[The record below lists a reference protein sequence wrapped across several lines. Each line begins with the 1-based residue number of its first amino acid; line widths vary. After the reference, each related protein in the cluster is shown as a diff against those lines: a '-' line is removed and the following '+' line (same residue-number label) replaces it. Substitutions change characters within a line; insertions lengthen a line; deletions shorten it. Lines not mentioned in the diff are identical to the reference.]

1 MSSSPA
7 VAPKPR
13 IGLIFGALLLG
24 MLLASL
30 DQTIVSTALPT
41 IAGELGGLDQLS
53 WVVTAY
59 LLASTV
65 TTPLWGKLGD
75 LIGRKGIF
83 QACIILFLVGS
94 ALAGISQNLLELI
107 LFRASQG
114 LGAGGL
120 MVTAQ
125 AIIGDVVSPR
135 ERGKYQ
141 GVFGAVFGVT
151 SVAGPLLG
159 GYFVDDLSWRWVFYI
174 NIPVGALA
182 LFVTAAALPNITRRR
197 AVRIDTAGTLL
208 IASGATCLILLTS
221 LGGTRYPWLS
231 YQITL
236 LACASVVLIVAFA
249 AIERRAAEPLL
260 APRLFRTRAFSVS
273 AAIGFIVG
281 FAMFGSI
288 TFLPLFMQTV
298 KAVTPTESGLRLVA
312 MMIGLLLTSM
322 ASGQIISRVGKY
334 KMFPV
339 SGTAIFTLGLFLL
352 SRVNETTGFLS
363 LEADMFVL
371 GFGLGMVMQ
380 VLVIAVQNAV
390 EYRDLGAATSGVT
403 FFRSIGSSFGVAVFG
418 SIFANALA
426 AQLQTRFGAAA
437 VNFDHMQS
445 TPAALTHLP
454 PAIYA
459 GFVHAF
465 ATALHPVFLVAGIF
479 GVFAFALTWALP
491 ETPLRTVSKATDLEE
506 TFAMPMKRTSAEE
519 IERALAALATRESRI
534 RVYTQLAASAGVDL
548 APAQVWLL
556 IRTGQLAPSSP
567 SGLAEALH
575 APLQRIERPLEE
587 LSAAGYITVPE
598 IRLTQQ
604 GREAYER
611 LVAARTAAIESYL
624 ADWPPEQRAQ
634 MHDVIVDL
642 AQQMLREDFDVRL
655 RGAANQLASAAPRR
669 PLSPGDNPA
678 QRGSSES

>member
-1 MSSSPA
+1 
-7 VAPKPR
+7 
-13 IGLIFGALLLG
+13 
-24 MLLASL
+24 MLLAAL

-83 QACIILFLVGS
+83 QTCIILFLIGS
-94 ALAGISQNLLELI
+94 ALAGLSRNMPELI
-107 LFRASQG
+107 VFRAIQG

-159 GYFVDDLSWRWVFYI
+159 GYFVDNLSWRWVFYI

-182 LFVTAAALPNITRRR
+182 LFVTAAALPSIARR
-197 AVRIDTAGTLL
+197 AKVHIDVAGTVL

-221 LGGTRYPWLS
+221 LGGTRYAWLS
-231 YQITL
+231 YQIAL
-236 LACASVVLIVAFA
+236 LALASIVFLIAFA
-249 AIERRAAEPLL
+249 LVERRSPEPLL
-260 APRLFRTRAFSVS
+260 PPRLFGSRAFSVS

-298 KAVTPTESGLRLVA
+298 QSIAPTESGLRLVA
-312 MMIGLLLTSM
+312 MMIGLLFTSM
-322 ASGQIISRVGKY
+322 ASGQIISRAGKY
-334 KMFPV
+334 KIFPIL
-339 SGTAIFTLGLFLL
+339 GTAIFTVGLFLL
-352 SRVNETTGFLS
+352 SRVDATTTSQS

-390 EYRDLGAATSGVT
+390 EYRNLGAATSGVT

-418 SIFANALA
+418 TIFANGLS
-426 AQLQTRFGAAA
+426 AQLRARFGAAA
-437 VNFDHMQS
+437 ANFDHVQS
-445 TPAALTHLP
+445 TPAALGHLP
-454 PAIYA
+454 PAVHA
-459 GFVHAF
+459 GFIQAF
-465 ATALHPVFLVAGIF
+465 SAALHPVFLVAGFF
-479 GVFAFALTWALP
+479 GIAAFVLTWFLP
-491 ETPLRTVSKATDLEE
+491 ETPLRTISKATDLEE
-506 TFAMPMKRTSAEE
+506 TFAMPMERTSAEE
-519 IERALAALATRESRI
+519 IERALAALSTRED
-534 RVYTQLAASAGVDL
+534 RVRAYARLAKSAGVDL
-548 APAQVWLL
+548 SPGKTWLL
-556 IRTGQLAPSSP
+556 LRVGQLGPCTPSA
-567 SGLAEALH
+567 LDEALH
-575 APLQRIERPLEE
+575 AAPHRLDGALQALET
-587 LSAAGYITVPE
+587 SGYIEQTPR
-598 IRLTQQ
+598 IALTDA
-604 GREAYER
+604 GRTAYAL
-611 LVAARTAAIESYL
+611 LVAARTAALESYL

-634 MHDVIVDL
+634 MHNVIVRL
-642 AQQMLREDFDVRL
+642 AHEMLRDDFDARL
-655 RGAANQLASAAPRR
+655 RAATEEMTQSAT
-669 PLSPGDNPA
+669 
-678 QRGSSES
+678 GSRSG

>member
-1 MSSSPA
+1 VTSSPA
-7 VAPKPR
+7 LAAKPR

-75 LIGRKGIF
+75 LVGRKGIF
-83 QACIILFLVGS
+83 QGCIVLFLIGS
-94 ALAGISQNLLELI
+94 ALSGISQNMLELI
-107 LFRASQG
+107 VFRAIQG

-182 LFVTAAALPNITRRR
+182 LFVTAAALPAIARRTQ
-197 AVRIDTAGTLL
+197 VRIDAAGTLL
-208 IASGATCLILLTS
+208 IASGATCVILLTS

-231 YQITL
+231 YQTAL
-236 LACASVVLIVAFA
+236 LACASIVLIFAFVFV
-249 AIERRAAEPLL
+249 ERRASEPLL
-260 APRLFRTRAFSVS
+260 APRLFLTRAFSVS

-298 KAVTPTESGLRLVA
+298 KGITPTESGLRLVA

-334 KMFPV
+334 KIFPIV
-339 SGTAIFTLGLFLL
+339 GTAIFTVGLFLL
-352 SRVNETTGFLS
+352 SRVNETTGTLE
-363 LEADMFVL
+363 LEAAMFVL

-418 SIFANALA
+418 AIFANALA
-426 AQLQTRFGAAA
+426 GQLQARFGAAA
-437 VNFDHMQS
+437 VNFDRMQS
-445 TPAALTHLP
+445 SPAALAQLPATTH
-454 PAIYA
+454 A

-465 ATALHPVFLVAGIF
+465 AAALHPVFLVAGVF
-479 GVFAFALTWALP
+479 GVFAFIMTWALP
-491 ETPLRTVSKATDLEE
+491 ETPLRTVSTTTDLEE

-548 APAQVWLL
+548 APAKVWLL
-556 IRTGQLAPSSP
+556 IRIGQLAPSSA

-575 APLQRIERPLEE
+575 APPQRLDRPLQE
-587 LSAAGYITVPE
+587 LQAEGYVSAPE
-598 IRLTQQ
+598 ITLTPQ
-604 GREAYER
+604 GRAAYER
-611 LVAARTAAIESYL
+611 LVAARTTAIESYL

-655 RGAANQLASAAPRR
+655 RGAASRIAAAVDR
-669 PLSPGDNPA
+669 
-678 QRGSSES
+678 